1 MLCFS
6 DPEIPGSWEAEEFS
20 CWVCTDTS
28 KSEKVK
34 FALNQAA
41 LWVQSALSCV
51 AHGSCVISAICRVGV
66 WEKWSLGENVCV
78 TQRGSIAAPHSAAVL
93 SSWVTSAT
101 GQNY

>member
-20 CWVCTDTS
+20 CWVHTDTS
-28 KSEKVK
+28 KSGKVK
-34 FALNQAA
+34 LALNKAA

-51 AHGSCVISAICRVGV
+51 THGSCVILTVCRVGV
-66 WEKWSLGENVCV
+66 WEKWSLGENVGV
-78 TQRGSIAAPHSAAVL
+78 TKQGSIAVPHRAAVL

-101 GQNY
+101 GQSY